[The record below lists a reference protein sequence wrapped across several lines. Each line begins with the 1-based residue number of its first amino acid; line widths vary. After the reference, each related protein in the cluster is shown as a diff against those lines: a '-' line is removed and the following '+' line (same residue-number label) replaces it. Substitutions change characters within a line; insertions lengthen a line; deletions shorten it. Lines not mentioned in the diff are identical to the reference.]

1 MTFPKRK
8 IFLKITRDHQEA
20 GKKASDNFSGAE
32 TIISQKKLINLRKR
46 LFQN

>member
-20 GKKASDNFSGAE
+20 GKKAADNFSGAE
-32 TIISQKKLINLRKR
+32 SIISQKN
-46 LFQN
+46 